1 MLRLRAAWYVW
12 AVVGLVA
19 GSAVRGGP
27 DRARPP
33 ADDVVRRP
41 VDWSAGEFL
50 RSIAPGT
57 QAVEVR
63 ARYHGGPDPRTNVVA
78 GGPAVPVL
86 RRGPRPDVWPADPAV
101 GSSQSRHFPRFP
113 TGPPFHG

>member
-1 MLRLRAAWYVW
+1 MQRLRAAWYVW
-12 AVVGLVA
+12 AIVGLVA

-27 DRARPP
+27 DRARPS
-33 ADDVVRRP
+33 ADDAVRRP
-41 VDWSAGEFL
+41 VDRLAGEFL

-63 ARYHGGPDPRTNVVA
+63 ARYHGGPDPRTDVVA
-78 GGPAVPVL
+78 GGSAVPILHRV
-86 RRGPRPDVWPADPAV
+86 PRPDVRPADPAV
-101 GSSQSRHFPRFP
+101 GSSLSRHFPRFP